1 MAAELPELA
10 NVEALLDRYTFS
22 KAERDQLE
30 EYAGGARGCAGHA
43 TGLSWACDASAGH
56 GPCPRTWL
64 LLLLRTG
71 LVTTLALRCR
81 VHAVTRVPGQRGME
95 VWARLRAGVLWWPCA
110 PCLLPTWPL
119 PVHLLNHASTD
130 LYAILKCTEK
140 LERSYVRDAISARD
154 YEPACRRLIAQYRT
168 LWETVKGSVPS
179 VTAFM
184 ASYGMQCPMAARRLV
199 ESGMPATV
207 EHGRPGMAG
216 ESVNYTAAVAD
227 AVGAYITTMD
237 ALKLNMSAVDQ
248 VYPLLSDLTQSLNK
262 VPAMGLLWTGWGD
275 EYQGRALELRSKGG
289 TGVPSRD
296 ADRVHREKDSAAA
309 LGGDG
314 TLP

>member
-1 MAAELPELA
+1 MACMLPH
-10 NVEALLDRYTFS
+10 
-22 KAERDQLE
+22 
-30 EYAGGARGCAGHA
+30 GHA
-43 TGLSWACDASAGH
+43 IGGGGLGMGAGH
-56 GPCPRTWL
+56 GAVVPCRGRHAL
-64 LLLLRTG
+64 LFG
-71 LVTTLALRCR
+71 LTA
-81 VHAVTRVPGQRGME
+81 AISSQIK
-95 VWARLRAGVLWWPCA
+95 
-110 PCLLPTWPL
+110 
-119 PVHLLNHASTD
+119 HASTD

-179 VTAFM
+179 VTVFM

-207 EHGRPGMAG
+207 EHGRPGLAG

-262 VPAMGLLWTGWGD
+262 VPSSPWRACLAGCARGFG
-275 EYQGRALELRSKGG
+275 EGGVVQGRRGGGKGG
-289 TGVPSRD
+289 CPGGKRGRGGCGGTDGGLAYWPSAWRGDRRDGVAASAVADCLGASDPHRQRPPPITPSELACRYPPCRQTCP
-296 ADRVHREKDSAAA
+296 AD
-309 LGGDG
+309 
-314 TLP
+314 